1 MTLMQEK
8 AINEIKKMPDDQIAY
23 IMQVIHDRYGS
34 SQAKT
39 SQKMKAY
46 NEMLKLRETTSK
58 YYDASFDPEK
68 EIAEAIDEKYG
79 SID

>member
-23 IMQVIHDRYGS
+23 IMQVIHGMNGLLHKEDDE
-34 SQAKT
+34 
-39 SQKMKAY
+39 KMKAFK
-46 NEMLKLRETTSK
+46 EMDSMIKKGTVTD
-58 YYDASFDPEK
+58 YDAELASYR
-68 EIAEAIDEKYG
+68 DEKYG

>member
-23 IMQVIHDRYGS
+23 IMQVIHGMNGLLHKEDDE
-34 SQAKT
+34 
-39 SQKMKAY
+39 KMKAFK
-46 NEMLKLRETTSK
+46 EMDSMIKKGNVTD
-58 YYDASFDPEK
+58 YDAELASYR
-68 EIAEAIDEKYG
+68 DEKYG